1 MPVMRRLLLIL
12 VCLIAFGA
20 LSTCHFSGG
29 ADDSKGAPSLG
40 ERVEQA
46 AADLTVERSAEEEWL
61 DDQLFALGTG
71 LEGKIGIAVYDPA
84 RGRMVHFKGTRLYP
98 QQSVSKLWVAL
109 TALDMAD
116 RGTLDLGETGTV
128 RMRDLAVF
136 HSPIRQNVIAQGS
149 FSSTYA
155 DFIKRALTQSD
166 NTANDTVLRRV
177 GGPEQVR
184 STLAKKGFAD
194 IRFGPGER
202 PMQSQI
208 AGLEWRQPYA
218 LGDTFFEV
226 RKGVPHDVRKA
237 AFDGYVNDPVDGATP
252 VAIAA
257 ALAQLKQGEL
267 LSPANTARF
276 LGWLGEVKSGPNR
289 LKGGLPEGWSIAHK
303 TGTGQV
309 LDIVEP
315 GQSADQAGYND
326 VGILTAPDGS
336 IYTVA
341 VMIGRTHVPVPE
353 RMEMMHGV
361 VRAIAGYHEMVS
373 GPGVQ
378 GEMPPPETLSKK
390 SSEPVET
397 RASAAS
403 EV

>member
-1 MPVMRRLLLIL
+1 MRNVLLIL
-12 VCLIAFGA
+12 ACLITFGA
-20 LSTCHFSGG
+20 LSTCHLSRLAGG
-29 ADDSKGAPSLG
+29 SKAAPSVG
-40 ERVEQA
+40 ERIEQA
-46 AADLTVERSAEEEWL
+46 AEDLTVERSPEEEWL

-71 LEGKIGIAVYDPA
+71 LKGKVGIAVYDPA
-84 RGRMVHFKGTRLYP
+84 RGRMMHFKGTELYP

-109 TALDMAD
+109 SALDMAD
-116 RGTLDLGETGTV
+116 AGRLDLSETAAV
-128 RMRDLAVF
+128 RNDDLAVF
-136 HSPIRQNVIAQGS
+136 HSPIRQSVAAQGS
-149 FSSTYA
+149 FTTSYA
-155 DFIKRALTQSD
+155 DFISRALTQSD
-166 NTANDTVLRRV
+166 NTANDTVLRRI

-184 STLAKKGFAD
+184 KTLAKKGFAD

-226 RKGVPHDVRKA
+226 RKTVPHDVRKA
-237 AFDGYVNDPVDGATP
+237 AFDAYVDDPVDGATP

-309 LDIVEP
+309 LDIVP
-315 GQSADQAGYND
+315 QGTPADQAGYND

-336 IYTVA
+336 VYTVA
-341 VMIGRTHVPVPE
+341 VMIGRTHVSIPE

-361 VRAIAGYHEMVS
+361 VRAIAGYHQMVS
-373 GPGVQ
+373 GPGAD
-378 GEMPPPETLSKK
+378 EKDDNLSKN
-390 SSEPVET
+390 SSQPVET
-397 RASAAS
+397 RAPSAS

>member
-1 MPVMRRLLLIL
+1 
-12 VCLIAFGA
+12 
-20 LSTCHFSGG
+20 
-29 ADDSKGAPSLG
+29 
-40 ERVEQA
+40 
-46 AADLTVERSAEEEWL
+46 
-61 DDQLFALGTG
+61 
-71 LEGKIGIAVYDPA
+71 
-84 RGRMVHFKGTRLYP
+84 
-98 QQSVSKLWVAL
+98 
-109 TALDMAD
+109 MAD

-136 HSPIRQNVIAQGS
+136 HSPIRQNVIARGS
-149 FSSTYA
+149 FSSSYA
-155 DFIKRALTQSD
+155 EFIRRALTQSD
-166 NTANDTVLRRV
+166 NTANDTVLRRI

-184 STLAKKGFAD
+184 KTLAKKGFAD

-226 RKGVPHDVRKA
+226 RKTVPHDVRKA
-237 AFDGYVNDPVDGATP
+237 AFDAYVDDPVDGATP

-309 LDIVEP
+309 LDIVP
-315 GQSADQAGYND
+315 QGTPADQAGYND

-336 IYTVA
+336 VYTVA
-341 VMIGRTHVPVPE
+341 VMIGRTHVSIPE

-361 VRAIAGYHEMVS
+361 VRAIAGYHQMVS
-373 GPGVQ
+373 GPGAD
-378 GEMPPPETLSKK
+378 EKDDNLSKN
-390 SSEPVET
+390 SSQPVET
-397 RASAAS
+397 RAPSAS